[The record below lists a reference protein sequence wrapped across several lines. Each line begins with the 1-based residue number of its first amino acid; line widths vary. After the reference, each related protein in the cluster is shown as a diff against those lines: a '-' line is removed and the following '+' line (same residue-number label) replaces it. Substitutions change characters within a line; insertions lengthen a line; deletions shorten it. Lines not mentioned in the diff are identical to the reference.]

1 MSGGA
6 REGPNDE
13 ASGGG
18 LVVSGKVSG
27 TLSVWCVCAMYVRW
41 CVCTYVC
48 GSLGAKFTARHL
60 RIHGGVVGGC
70 VAVRGVERK

>member
-1 MSGGA
+1 MPGVGNASGGVRIWEVSGGA

-27 TLSVWCVCAMYVRW
+27 TLSGRV
-41 CVCTYVC
+41 
-48 GSLGAKFTARHL
+48 S
-60 RIHGGVVGGC
+60 GGRPGNGHI
-70 VAVRGVERK
+70 